1 MERGDGLMHEKGYL
15 ARGQIRPHDRS
26 AERNERKINMGKTR
40 IAISGIVLFAAA
52 LMTLSCAS
60 PMRLTDNWRN
70 STYTGPAFKK
80 VMVVALTKHVD
91 LRQPIENE
99 FAKQL
104 RSRGVEVATCHE
116 TFPDPDKATREDL
129 IKVSQGM
136 GIEAY
141 LIMRVLGTGTDV
153 VTSGPSDTTM
163 DKMTY
168 MPWFGPGQPMTRQ
181 REAVTIESRLYEG
194 KTTGIVWRS
203 TVDAVNPTGSDD
215 QISRFVSLVVKTLR
229 DKKLI

>member
-1 MERGDGLMHEKGYL
+1 M
-15 ARGQIRPHDRS
+15 S
-26 AERNERKINMGKTR
+26 KTI
-40 IAISGIVLFAAA
+40 IALTGTLLFAAA
-52 LMTLSCAS
+52 LLILSCAS

-80 VMVVALTKHVD
+80 IMVVALTKHDD

-104 RSRGVEVATCHE
+104 KSRGVEAATCHE
-116 TFPDPDKATREDL
+116 YFPDPDKATREEL
-129 IKVSQGM
+129 VRVSQGM

-141 LIMRVLGTGTDV
+141 LIVRVLGAGTDV
-153 VTSGPSDTTM
+153 VTSGPSDSTLNSLM
-163 DKMTY
+163 Y
-168 MPWFGPGQPMTRQ
+168 VPWFGPGPPMTRQ
-181 REAVTIESRLYEG
+181 REAVTIESRLYDG
-194 KTTGIVWRS
+194 KTMGIVWRS

-229 DKKLI
+229 DKKLIPSS